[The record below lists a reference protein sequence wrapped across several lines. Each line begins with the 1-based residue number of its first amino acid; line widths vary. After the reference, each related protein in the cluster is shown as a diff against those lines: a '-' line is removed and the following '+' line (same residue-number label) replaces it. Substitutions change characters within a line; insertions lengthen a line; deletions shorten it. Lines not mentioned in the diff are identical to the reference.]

1 VYNDILFRSV
11 NCFDNMPRLRTLN
24 NVDIPVIVRFI
35 LLLYLCE
42 VRKYFFH
49 TPVGE
54 LKEAGVYF
62 LMSS

>member
-1 VYNDILFRSV
+1 
-11 NCFDNMPRLRTLN
+11 MPRLRTLN
-24 NVDIPVIVRFI
+24 NVDIPFIVRFI

-42 VRKYFFH
+42 VREYFFH